1 MKGLDQL
8 VIAKIGNSVI
18 STNNKK
24 SHNLPY
30 YVRVMKHPFSHAFFI
45 IS

>member
-24 SHNLPY
+24 K
-30 YVRVMKHPFSHAFFI
+30 VI
-45 IS
+45 IYLIMYE